1 MKIAVIYSTLIE
13 DTKKSAQILKDLI
26 NEEVVLIS
34 IENAKDICLLKYN
47 IIILGASTYNNKV
60 QGSFKRYISR
70 NIKTL
75 LERPYALYV
84 NSDENLDIDTN
95 LNKVFAREIIES
107 SILYSNFGYNI
118 NTDIGNFIER
128 RKSKKIIEN
137 SEKIPS
143 LNKYKIEEF
152 AKIIN
157 ELIEKRVG

>member
-13 DTKKSAQILKDLI
+13 DSKKSAQILKNLI

-34 IENAKDICLLKYN
+34 IENVKDICLLKY

-75 LERPYALYV
+75 LERPHALYV
-84 NSDENLDIDTN
+84 NSDENLDIVTN
-95 LNKVFAREIIES
+95 LNKVFAKEIIES
-107 SILYSNFGYNI
+107 SIVCSNFGYNI
-118 NTDIGNFIER
+118 NADIGNFIER

-137 SEKIPS
+137 SEIIPS

>member
-34 IENAKDICLLKYN
+34 IENVKDICLLKYN

-60 QGSFKRYISR
+60 QGSFKRYVSR

-75 LERPYALYV
+75 LERPHALYV

-107 SILYSNFGYNI
+107 SIVSSNFGYNI

-137 SEKIPS
+137 CEIIPS

>member
-1 MKIAVIYSTLIE
+1 MKIAIIYSTLIE

-34 IENAKDICLLKYN
+34 IENVKDICLLKYN

-70 NIKTL
+70 NVKTL

-107 SILYSNFGYNI
+107 SILCSNFGYNI
-118 NTDIGNFIER
+118 NADIGNFIER

-137 SEKIPS
+137 CEIIPS
-143 LNKYKIEEF
+143 LNNYKIEEF